1 MTEHINFRLKTAK
14 TMFMKPESRRDD
26 ALTARSAVSAA
37 MAAILFLLAVVSTT
51 GWPPVSA
58 KAADNSCIPV
68 ETAKVVEMDL
78 ERTVQ
83 GIGTLEAIQQVMI
96 RPEVNGVI
104 ESVHFREGSR
114 VKKGDLLFSM
124 DDNKIIDQLQAR
136 QAALAEARANLE
148 NAELVYN
155 RRERLYRQ
163 KLGTEEARD
172 EARAKYRALSATI
185 DRIKAEIE
193 GIKETLADTK
203 IKAPFAGII
212 GERYVDPGEWVDIGT
227 RLAPLVETDRLKIAF
242 TIPEKYLGQAK
253 TGQTIKLRTP
263 AFPDRDFIGAVYFVS
278 PLIREDT
285 RSLMVKAY
293 VDNPNLR
300 LSPGGFGAVEL
311 IVDILEQKPV
321 VPEEALVPTRTGY
334 MIYTIKDGK
343 ALGRDVKIGLRHP
356 GTVEIRK
363 GVTPGETIIKS
374 GHIAVSEGD
383 TVCSQQ

>member
-1 MTEHINFRLKTAK
+1 MTEHINSWLKTANFF
-14 TMFMKPESRRDD
+14 FMESKAPRGERPILWSLPKITIITIFFCL
-26 ALTARSAVSAA
+26 AAVL
-37 MAAILFLLAVVSTT
+37 IIGRPFT
-51 GWPPVSA
+51 SA
-58 KAADNSCIPV
+58 KAAANNCIPV
-68 ETAKVVEMDL
+68 ETVKVQKMDL

-83 GIGTLEAIQQVMI
+83 GIGTLEAIQQVTI

-104 ESVHFREGSR
+104 ESVHFQEGSR

-136 QAALAEARANLE
+136 QAALEEARANLE
-148 NAELVYN
+148 NAELIYN
-155 RRERLYRQ
+155 RRQRLYKQ
-163 KLGTEEARD
+163 KLGSEEARD
-172 EARAKYRALSATI
+172 EARAKYKALSATV
-185 DRIKAEIE
+185 DRIEAEIE

-212 GERYVDPGEWVDIGT
+212 GERYMDPGEWVDAGT
-227 RLAPLVETDRLKIAF
+227 QLAPLVETDRLKIAF

-263 AFPDRDFIGAVYFVS
+263 AFPDREFIGSVYFVS

-293 VDNPNLR
+293 VDNPNLM
-300 LSPGGFGAVEL
+300 LSPGGFAAVEL
-311 IVDILEQKPV
+311 IVDILKQKPV

-363 GVTPGETIIKS
+363 GVTFGETIIKS